1 MKVYLDN
8 FEIDKDPEELGLKPI
23 LKTNKKLDFN
33 SLLRINGYVYRII
46 RARLKNPGNQKDGVH

>member
-23 LKTNKKLDFN
+23 LKTNKKT
-33 SLLRINGYVYRII
+33 
-46 RARLKNPGNQKDGVH
+46 RL